1 MEEITVKVNELEEI
15 ERDDELEEVSESS
28 GGGSFVAG
36 MIGGFLA
43 YAAISGAKK
52 LWTFGAA
59 KLAERKRKKP
69 ARKPVVDAE
78 FIEVEDEQTDSEEEA
93 SKE

>member
-1 MEEITVKVNELEEI
+1 MEDNTVNVNEIEEI
-15 ERDDELEEVSESS
+15 ERDNEIEEVSESS

-52 LWTFGAA
+52 LWTYAAA
-59 KLAERKRKKP
+59 KLAERKRKESI
-69 ARKPVVDAE
+69 RKPVVDAE
-78 FIEVEDEQTDSEEEA
+78 FAEAEDEQTDSEEEV
-93 SKE
+93 SEE